1 MMVNTHQ
8 YFLKRL
14 RRANNMKN
22 VDLLIIGGGSAGMAA
37 AIQAKKEGI
46 DDILIVERDEH
57 LGGILNQCIHNG
69 FGLTEFKEE
78 LTGPEYL
85 SRFVDQVEELKIPY
99 MVNSMVIDMTKDKV
113 VTISNKD
120 KGVLIYKARAI
131 VMATGCYERGAGA
144 IQIPGDRCA
153 GIITA
158 GTAQKY
164 LNIHGYLCGKR
175 VVILG
180 SGDIGLIMA
189 RRLTLEGA
197 KVICVSEIM
206 PYSNGLN
213 RNIAQCLNDYNIPL
227 YLSRSV
233 SKVIGKDRLE
243 KVILSAVDEK
253 MQFIPGTEMEIE
265 CDTLILSV
273 GLIPYISLLDY
284 IDCPTSSTKG
294 AKVNE
299 HMETMIEGIFSCG
312 NCLHVHDV
320 VDFVTDE
327 GRLAGHGAAQYLKG
341 ELARGKKILVT
352 PKDGISY
359 IVPQEINQDNKE
371 DVTFKF
377 RVRKPV
383 KDVNL
388 IIESNGQLISKIFKP
403 VLIPSEM
410 VMVKL
415 SKDKLIDIKE
425 EITMRLEAR

>member
-1 MMVNTHQ
+1 M
-8 YFLKRL
+8 R
-14 RRANNMKN
+14 N
-22 VDLLIIGGGSAGMAA
+22 VDLLVIGGGSAGMAA
-37 AIQAKKEGI
+37 AIKAREEGVR
-46 DDILIVERDEH
+46 DILIVEKDNN

-78 LTGPEYL
+78 LSGPEYL
-85 SRFVDQVEELKIPY
+85 ARFVKQVEELKIPY
-99 MVNSMVIDMTKDKV
+99 ELNTMVIDMTPDKV
-113 VTISNKD
+113 VTSSNKD
-120 KGVLIYKARAI
+120 NGVEQIKAKAI

-144 IQIPGDRCA
+144 IQIPGDRCS

-164 LNIHGYLCGKR
+164 LNIYGYMVGKR

-213 RNIAQCLNDYNIPL
+213 RNIAQCLNDYDIPL

-233 SKVIGKDRLE
+233 SKVIGRDGRLV

-253 MQFIPGTEMEIE
+253 MQFIPGTEMEID

-273 GLIPYISLLDY
+273 GLIPYISLLNY
-284 IDCPTSSTKG
+284 IDCPLSSTKG

-299 HMETMIEGIFSCG
+299 YMETMIDGIFTCG

-327 GRLAGHGAAQYLKG
+327 GRLAGHGAALYLKNQLPSG
-341 ELARGKKILVT
+341 NVINVKPG
-352 PKDGISY
+352 DGIGY
-359 IVPQEINQDNKE
+359 VVPQTIDSEMKE
-371 DVTFKF
+371 NVTFKF

-383 KDVNL
+383 KDMNL
-388 IIESNGQLISKIFKP
+388 IIESNNNVITKMFKP

-410 VMVKL
+410 VMVKFPAEKL
-415 SKDKLIDIKE
+415 KDVQG
-425 EITMRLEAR
+425 EITLRLEAR

>member
-1 MMVNTHQ
+1 
-8 YFLKRL
+8 
-14 RRANNMKN
+14 MKT
-22 VDLLIIGGGSAGMAA
+22 VDLVVIGGGSAGMAA

-46 DDILIVERDEH
+46 DDILILEKDDT

-85 SRFVDQVEELKIPY
+85 DRFVKQVKELNIPY
-99 MVNSMVIDMTKDKV
+99 LLNAMVIDITKDKQ
-113 VTISNKD
+113 VTYTSRET
-120 KGVLIYKARAI
+120 GVQKIQAKSI

-153 GIITA
+153 GIMTA

-164 LNIHGYLCGKR
+164 LNIHGYLVGKR
-175 VVILG
+175 IVILG

-213 RNIAQCLNDYNIPL
+213 RNIAQCLNDYDIPL

-273 GLIPYISLLDY
+273 GLIPYISLLNY
-284 IDCPTSSTKG
+284 IDCPISSTKG
-294 AKVNE
+294 AIVNE
-299 HMETMIEGIFSCG
+299 HMETEIDGIFSCG

-327 GRLAGHGAAQYLKG
+327 GRLAGHGAAEYLQG
-341 ELARGKKILVT
+341 LLPEGKKIKVV
-352 PKDGISY
+352 PGNGIGY
-359 IVPQEINQDNKE
+359 VVPQEINVDNKE
-371 DVTFKF
+371 PVTFKF
-377 RVRKPV
+377 RVRRPV

-388 IIESNGQLISKIFKP
+388 VIESGVEIVAKMVKP

-410 VMVKL
+410 VMVKIAPEKL
-415 SKDKLIDIKE
+415 AMLKDEVSL
-425 EITMRLEAR
+425 RLEER

>member
-1 MMVNTHQ
+1 METI
-8 YFLKRL
+8 
-14 RRANNMKN
+14 
-22 VDLLIIGGGSAGMAA
+22 DLLIIGGGSAGMAA

-46 DDILIVERDEH
+46 DRILILEKSEV

-85 SRFVDQVEELKIPY
+85 SRFVQQVEDLKIPY
-99 MVNSMVIDMTKDKV
+99 KLNTLVTDISLDKV
-113 VTISNKD
+113 VTFTNASDGITH
-120 KGVLIYKARAI
+120 LQAKAI
-131 VMATGCYERGAGA
+131 IMATGCYERGAGA

-164 LNIHGYLCGKR
+164 LNIRGYLCGKR
-175 VVILG
+175 IVILG

-213 RNIAQCLNDYNIPL
+213 RNIAQCLDDYHIPL

-233 SKVIGKDRLE
+233 SQVIGKQRLE
-243 KVILSAVDEK
+243 KVVLSAVDEK
-253 MQFIPGTEMEIE
+253 MKFIPGTEMEIE

-273 GLIPYISLLDY
+273 GLIPYLSLLNN
-284 IDCPTSSTKG
+284 IGCPISSTKG
-294 AKVNE
+294 PLVNE
-299 HMETMIEGIFSCG
+299 HLETKIEGIFSCG

-327 GRLAGHGAAQYLKG
+327 GRLAGHGAALYLQQLLPHDADIPVMAG
-341 ELARGKKILVT
+341 E
-352 PKDGISY
+352 GISY
-359 IVPQEINQDNKE
+359 VLPQSIKSDNHE
-371 DVTFKF
+371 DVVLKF
-377 RVRKPV
+377 RVRKPIQ
-383 KDVNL
+383 DIY
-388 IIESNGQLISKIFKP
+388 IIVENSGVLLSKTFKP

-410 VMVKL
+410 AM
-415 SKDKLIDIKE
+415 IKIKKE
-425 EITMRLEAR
+425 QMANLHDQVTVRLEKR

>member
-1 MMVNTHQ
+1 
-8 YFLKRL
+8 
-14 RRANNMKN
+14 MKTI
-22 VDLLIIGGGSAGMAA
+22 DLIVIGGGSAGMAA
-37 AIQAKKEGI
+37 AIQAKKEGVN
-46 DDILIVERDEH
+46 DILILEKDDT

-85 SRFVDQVEELKIPY
+85 NRFVVQVKELGIPY
-99 MVNSMVIDMTKDKV
+99 LLNTMVIDITKDKV
-113 VTISNKD
+113 VTYTSRQT
-120 KGVLIYKARAI
+120 GVTKVQAKAI
-131 VMATGCYERGAGA
+131 IMATGCYERGAGA

-153 GIITA
+153 GIMTA

-164 LNIHGYLCGKR
+164 LNIHGYLVGKR
-175 VVILG
+175 IVILG

-243 KVILSAVDEK
+243 KVVLSAVDEK
-253 MQFIPGTEMEIE
+253 IQFIPGTEMEIE

-273 GLIPYISLLDY
+273 GLIPYISLLNY
-284 IDCPTSSTKG
+284 IDCPTSTTKG
-294 AKVNE
+294 AVVNE
-299 HMETMIEGIFSCG
+299 HMETKIDGIFSCG

-327 GRLAGHGAAQYLKG
+327 GRLAGHGAAEYLQGLLPKG
-341 ELARGKKILVT
+341 NNIRVVPGN
-352 PKDGISY
+352 GIGY
-359 IVPQEINQDNKE
+359 VVPQEISQENKE

-377 RVRKPV
+377 RVRRPV

-388 IIESNGQLISKIFKP
+388 IIESNGEVIAKMPKP

-415 SKDKLIDIKE
+415 KEDKLSLMKGE
-425 EITMRLEAR
+425 VLLRLEER

>member
-1 MMVNTHQ
+1 M
-8 YFLKRL
+8 R
-14 RRANNMKN
+14 N
-22 VDLLIIGGGSAGMAA
+22 VDLLVIGGGSAGMAA

-46 DDILIVERDEH
+46 DNILIVERDGN

-78 LTGPEYL
+78 LSGPEYL
-85 SRFVDQVEELKIPY
+85 ARFVKQVEELGIPY
-99 MVNSMVIDMTKDKV
+99 MTNSMVIDMTKDKL

-120 KGVLIYKARAI
+120 EGVIKVQARAI

-197 KVICVSEIM
+197 KVLCVSELM
-206 PYSNGLN
+206 PYSAGLN
-213 RNIAQCLNDYNIPL
+213 RNIQQCLIDFDIPL
-227 YLSRSV
+227 YLSRTV
-233 SKVIGKDRLE
+233 SKVIGKNGRLE
-243 KVILSAVDEK
+243 KVILSAVDDK
-253 MQFIPGTEMEIE
+253 LQIIPGTEMEFE

-273 GLIPYISLLDY
+273 GLIPYISLLNN

-294 AKVNE
+294 AIVNQY
-299 HMETMIEGIFSCG
+299 METEIDGIFTAG

-320 VDFVTDE
+320 VDFVSDE
-327 GRLAGHGAAQYLKG
+327 ARLAGKSAALYLQN
-341 ELARGKKILVT
+341 KI
-352 PKDGISY
+352 
-359 IVPQEINQDNKE
+359 DNKVNRIAIKPGNGLSYVLPQFILEDSLE
-371 DVTFKF
+371 DVVIKF
-377 RVRKPV
+377 RVRRPIQDQIVWIKSGETVIMKVIKPV
-383 KDVNL
+383 M
-388 IIESNGQLISKIFKP
+388 
-403 VLIPSEM
+403 IPSEM
-410 VMVKL
+410 VMIKIP
-415 SKDKLIDIKE
+415 KDKLNGIKE
-425 EITMRLEAR
+425 DIVVYAEDR

>member
-1 MMVNTHQ
+1 MRT
-8 YFLKRL
+8 
-14 RRANNMKN
+14 

-85 SRFVDQVEELKIPY
+85 SRFVKQVEELKIPY
-99 MVNSMVIDMTKDKV
+99 MLNSMVISLTKDKI

-120 KGVLIYKARAI
+120 EGVLEYKARAI
-131 VMATGCYERGAGA
+131 IMATGCYERSAGA
-144 IQIPGDRCA
+144 IQIPGDRCS

-175 VVILG
+175 IVILG

-197 KVICVSEIM
+197 KVICVSELM

-227 YLSRSV
+227 DVSRSV
-233 SKVIGKDRLE
+233 SKVIGKNRLE
-243 KVILSAVDEK
+243 KVILTAVDDK
-253 MQFIPGTEMEIE
+253 MQFIPGTDMEIE

-299 HMETMIEGIFSCG
+299 HMETMIDGIFSCG

-327 GRLAGHGAAQYLKG
+327 GRLAGHGAAMYLKDQLQKG
-341 ELARGKKILVT
+341 EAINVL
-352 PKDGISY
+352 PKDGIGY
-359 IVPQEINQDNKE
+359 VVPQQIDRNNQE

-377 RVRKPV
+377 RVRRPV
-383 KDVNL
+383 KDMNL
-388 IIESNGQLISKIFKP
+388 IIESNGQLIAKIFKP

-415 SKDKLIDIKE
+415 SKDKLPLLGE
-425 EITMRLEAR
+425 EVSLRLEER

>member
-1 MMVNTHQ
+1 MRNI
-8 YFLKRL
+8 
-14 RRANNMKN
+14 
-22 VDLLIIGGGSAGMAA
+22 DLLIIGGGSAGMAA

-46 DDILIVERDEH
+46 DNLLILEKDEN

-78 LTGPEYL
+78 LSGPEYL
-85 SRFVDQVEELKIPY
+85 QRFVDQVEELGIPY
-99 MVNSMVIDMTKDKV
+99 ETSTMVLDMSKDKV
-113 VTISNKD
+113 VTISNKED
-120 KGVLIYKARAI
+120 GVTQIKAKAI
-131 VMATGCYERGAGA
+131 IMATGCYERGAGA

-164 LNIHGYLCGKR
+164 LNIHGYMVGKR
-175 VVILG
+175 IVILG

-197 KVICVSEIM
+197 KVICVSELM

-213 RNIAQCLNDYNIPL
+213 RNIAQCLNDYDIPL

-233 SKVIGKDRLE
+233 SKVIGKNRLE

-253 MQFIPGTEMEIE
+253 FQFIPGTEMEIE

-273 GLIPYISLLDY
+273 GLVPYISLLNN

-299 HMETMIEGIFSCG
+299 YMETMIDGVFSCG
-312 NCLHVHDV
+312 NALHVHDV

-327 GRLAGHGAAQYLKG
+327 GRLAGHGAALYLKDKMPKG
-341 ELARGKKILVT
+341 EQIAVVPGNGLGYV
-352 PKDGISY
+352 
-359 IVPQEINQDNKE
+359 VPQFIDRNTEENI
-371 DVTFKF
+371 TLKF

-388 IIESNGQLISKIFKP
+388 IIRSGDKIIQKIVKP
-403 VLIPSEM
+403 VMIPSEM

-415 SKDKLIDIKE
+415 DKEKLKDVDQELTLLVE
-425 EITMRLEAR
+425 ER

>member
-1 MMVNTHQ
+1 M
-8 YFLKRL
+8 R
-14 RRANNMKN
+14 N

-37 AIQAKKEGI
+37 AIKARQEGVQ
-46 DDILIVERDEH
+46 DILIVEKDDN

-78 LTGPEYL
+78 LSGPEYL
-85 SRFVDQVEELKIPY
+85 ARFVEQVEQLQIPY
-99 MVNSMVIDMTKDKV
+99 ELNTMVIDMTPDKI
-113 VTISNKD
+113 VTISNKKD
-120 KGVLIYKARAI
+120 GVSQIKAKAI

-164 LNIHGYLCGKR
+164 LNIHGYMVGKR
-175 VVILG
+175 IVILG

-213 RNIAQCLNDYNIPL
+213 RNIAQCLNDYDIPL

-233 SKVIGKDRLE
+233 SKVEAKDGRLYR
-243 KVILSAVDEK
+243 VTLSAVDEK
-253 MQFIPGTEMEIE
+253 MQFIPGTEMVID

-273 GLIPYISLLDY
+273 GLIPYISLLNN
-284 IDCPTSSTKG
+284 INCPLSSTKG

-299 HMETMIEGIFSCG
+299 YMETMIDGIFTCG

-327 GRLAGHGAAQYLKG
+327 GRLAGHGAALYLKG
-341 ELARGKKILVT
+341 ELPSGDIINVK
-352 PKDGISY
+352 PGDGIGY
-359 IVPQEINQDNKE
+359 VVPQNIDQNMNE
-371 DVTFKF
+371 DVTLKF

-383 KDVNL
+383 KDQWL
-388 IIESNGQLISKIFKP
+388 IIESNNQIIQKIFKP

-415 SKDKLIDIKE
+415 SNDKLKQTQGE
-425 EITMRLEAR
+425 LTLRLEAR